1 MRSLLFP
8 SPSPRLLSVPSSYLP
23 GPSLSLHFLCRP
35 YSSSTSRPFPDHL
48 PLQQGQDELAFSDQ
62 EMLRTIETVRVREDD
77 KGSKT
82 LSCKSSLSFSSCP
95 CGPNV
100 KRLTLCVW
108 HVLMCVKDSRIV
120 HQVPAITDHLV
131 ELIEGRV
138 MFHLSDPCQSVVS
151 LLFADTRH

>member
-8 SPSPRLLSVPSSYLP
+8 SSSARLLSVPFSYLP

-62 EMLRTIETVRVREDD
+62 EMLRTIDTVRSREDD

-82 LSCKSSLSFSSCP
+82 LSCKSSLPFSSRT
-95 CGPNV
+95 CGRNF
-100 KRLTLCVW
+100 KRLTLCVAYVDVRKGQSYRTQNPS
-108 HVLMCVKDSRIV
+108 HYGSPRRAYRRPNY
-120 HQVPAITDHLV
+120 VP
-131 ELIEGRV
+131 LIRSMSV
-138 MFHLSDPCQSVVS
+138 RRSSPLS
-151 LLFADTRH
+151 